1 MLSKKLDIRYT
12 ERTVECFH
20 KGQRVAS
27 YRRILGQR
35 GFTTLTEHMPR
46 SRQEHA
52 KWTLERIANWIS
64 VLSKIGVAAKN
75 DFIKTVSY
83 L

>member
-1 MLSKKLDIRYT
+1 MEVDRHYYSVPHQWLGKKLDIRYT

-27 YRRILGQR
+27 HRHILGQR

-46 SRQEHA
+46 SHQEHA
-52 KWTLERIANWIS
+52 KWALERITNWTH
-64 VLSKIGVAAKN
+64 KIG
-75 DFIKTVSY
+75 
-83 L
+83 